1 MANVALRFGCTKQSK
16 KVSPNLAYTLCLID
30 AQTSQEG
37 IKCTKPKKYLRA
49 YYSIVNCALTRRYD
63 VENTWPLLV
72 SNLIGGPTAESAII
86 DFVFRRVAGHTLG
99 TVREKLLGG
108 KRGKVS

>member
-1 MANVALRFGCTKQSK
+1 MHSM
-16 KVSPNLAYTLCLID
+16 
-30 AQTSQEG
+30 
-37 IKCTKPKKYLRA
+37 PKKYLIA
-49 YYSIVNCALTRRYD
+49 YCSNVNCALTRRYD

-108 KRGKVS
+108 KCGKVS